1 MSIQD
6 ILGGEPGVK
15 NLVTGLSAV
24 VASTTLY
31 SGLEYTW
38 KKDAVKIL
46 GGNEELK
53 RKQGLR
59 GRMIM
64 LTSYG
69 AFIAIAAAL
78 WFRGSSKEDI
88 EQRAEPK
95 QT

>member
-6 ILGGEPGVK
+6 ILGGEAGVK
-15 NLVTGLSAV
+15 NLVTGLSGI

-38 KKDAVKIL
+38 KKGAVKIL
-46 GGNEELK
+46 GGNKELK

-69 AFIAIAAAL
+69 AFIAVAAAL
-78 WFRGSSKEDI
+78 WFRGPSKE
-88 EQRAEPK
+88 EKEGEEEK
-95 QT
+95 KN

>member
-1 MSIQD
+1 M
-6 ILGGEPGVK
+6 LGGEAGVK
-15 NLVTGLSAV
+15 NLVTGLSAI
-24 VASTTLY
+24 VASTTMY

-69 AFIAIAAAL
+69 AFIAVAAAL
-78 WFRGSSKEDI
+78 WFKGSTQEKVE
-88 EQRAEPK
+88 EEEKKA
-95 QT
+95 